1 MTLRA
6 AAGGE
11 REGPEHERR
20 DQQAQ
25 DVSLLL
31 RQHRSEVVG
40 GEAMKCEHEGLPF
53 DTKLGVLVYVAML
66 GAVAGELFVA
76 LYLWGL
82 GVL

>member
-1 MTLRA
+1 
-6 AAGGE
+6 
-11 REGPEHERR
+11 
-20 DQQAQ
+20 
-25 DVSLLL
+25 
-31 RQHRSEVVG
+31 
-40 GEAMKCEHEGLPF
+40 MKCEHEGLPF